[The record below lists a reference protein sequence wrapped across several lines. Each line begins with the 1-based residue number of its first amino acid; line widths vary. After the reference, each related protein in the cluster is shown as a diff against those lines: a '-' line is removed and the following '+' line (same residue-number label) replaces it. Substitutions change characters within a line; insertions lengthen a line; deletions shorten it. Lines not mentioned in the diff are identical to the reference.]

1 MAVLALAGLVAM
13 TVLKEV
19 NGLSG
24 RPIGWR

>member
-1 MAVLALAGLVAM
+1 MAVLAVLGLLAM
-13 TVLKEV
+13 TVIKEV